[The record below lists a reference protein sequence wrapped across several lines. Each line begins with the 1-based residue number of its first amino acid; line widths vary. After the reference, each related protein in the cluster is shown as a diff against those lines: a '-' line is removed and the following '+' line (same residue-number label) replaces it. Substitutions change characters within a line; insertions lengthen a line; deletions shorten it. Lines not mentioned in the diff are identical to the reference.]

1 MNRRDFIKIGGI
13 LAAGTGHI
21 YSKPQ
26 SPIDTTKLNKLQQKV
41 NFIFDGSYLS
51 PLEYSHLL
59 MRLADEGKIKAD
71 MYSNGGIVEELENK
85 FAKLLG
91 KESAVFM
98 PTGTLANHIA
108 IRKLAGN
115 NKRVFVQS
123 ESHIYNDSGDCA
135 QTLSNLNLIP
145 LGKDQVCF
153 SLEDVIDT
161 IKKTKSGRVATGV
174 GAISIESPVRRKFDR
189 IVTFDKIKEI
199 TDYAHGEGI
208 GLHLDGAR
216 LFVQSV
222 HTDISPSQ
230 YGELFDTVYTSL
242 YKCFNAAGGAI
253 LAGSK
258 KFTED
263 LYHTRRMFGGGLVF
277 AWPYAAVALQFVD
290 NFLDDYKLAYSN
302 AEKLFSLLENNEHF
316 KIERFDNGTHI
327 FKLIVRNC
335 DLIGFKEALNKRNI
349 QLRRPDNT
357 GFLIKINPSIN
368 RESPENLAKYF
379 IESHAKV

>member
-1 MNRRDFIKIGGI
+1 MNRRDFFKIGGI
-13 LAAGTGHI
+13 LAAGAGHI
-21 YSKPQ
+21 YGNPQ
-26 SPIDTTKLNKLQQKV
+26 NPIDNTKLNELRESV
-41 NFIFDGSYLS
+41 NFIYDGSYLS

-71 MYSNGGIVEELENK
+71 MYSNGGVVEELEHK
-85 FAKLLG
+85 FAELLG

-115 NKRVFVQS
+115 NKRVIVQS

-153 SLEDVIDT
+153 SLQDVIDT
-161 IKKTKSGRVATGV
+161 IKKTKSGRVTTGI
-174 GAISIESPVRRKFDR
+174 GAISLESPVRRKFDR
-189 IVTFDKIKEI
+189 IVTFDNIKKI
-199 TDYAHGEGI
+199 TDYARTEGI
-208 GLHLDGAR
+208 GLHMDGAR

-222 HTDISPSQ
+222 HTNILPLQ

-258 KFTED
+258 KFTEG
-263 LYHTRRMFGGGLVF
+263 LFHTRRMFGGGLVF
-277 AWPYAAVALQFVD
+277 AWPYAAVALQFVG
-290 NFLDDYKLAYSN
+290 NFIDEYKLAYSN
-302 AEKLFSLLENNEHF
+302 AEKLFSLLEKNEYF

-327 FKLIVRNC
+327 FKLIVNNC
-335 DLIGFKEALNKRNI
+335 DLNGFKEALNKRNI
-349 QLRRPDNT
+349 LLRRPDNT

-368 RESPENLAKYF
+368 RESPENLAEFF
-379 IESHAKV
+379 IESHIEA